1 MNNFQNFGYNINTVI
16 LEGVSMDNEIKGM
29 TILKIETDPINS
41 TYTVTSHAGSSVNE
55 IAFAVHVVIKTLIRD
70 GHIKTKKEF
79 DKLVNK
85 YFNDS
90 QYAEVKNV

>member
-1 MNNFQNFGYNINTVI
+1 MG
-16 LEGVSMDNEIKGM
+16 DEIKGM
-29 TILKIETDPINS
+29 TILKVDTDPINS
-41 TYTVTSHAGSSVNE
+41 TYTVTSHVGSSVNE

-70 GHIKTKKEF
+70 GHLKTKKEF

-85 YFNDS
+85 YFNDM

>member
-1 MNNFQNFGYNINTVI
+1 M
-16 LEGVSMDNEIKGM
+16 SNEIKGM
-29 TILKIETDPINS
+29 TILKVDTDPINS

-70 GHIKTKKEF
+70 GYIKTKKEF

-85 YFNDS
+85 YFNDI
-90 QYAEVKNV
+90 QYAEVKDV